1 MFLLVFVGIY
11 FIIGSWAVRKDIKIV
26 EKSIRLVVVDS
37 NEEVTSSIKKYFSEN
52 AVIDVVSCI
61 NNGIDALNYLINH
74 ESDYDTVVMD
84 IMLPEMDGITL
95 LENIK
100 NRKLNKKII
109 VLSTYKEDYTIKK
122 LISLGVNYYMLKPFS
137 LDSLEGRILDL
148 SKSYDI
154 ETNASGDALVK
165 VSEILHNLGIP
176 SHIRGYQYIRDGILM
191 IYNNDKYVNFITKEI
206 YPELALKYDTTPSRV
221 ERAIRHAIEI
231 SWERGDMELME
242 DLFGHSVAFERSKP
256 TNAEYLNTIADRM
269 RLNNK
274 LIVS

>member
-52 AVIDVVSCI
+52 AVIDVVSCF

>member
-11 FIIGSWAVRKDIKIV
+11 SIIGSWAVRKDIKIV

>member
-11 FIIGSWAVRKDIKIV
+11 SIIGSWAVRKDIKIV

-137 LDSLEGRILDL
+137 LDSLEGRLLDL

>member
-137 LDSLEGRILDL
+137 LDSLEGRLLDL

>member
-1 MFLLVFVGIY
+1 MCSKKGH
-11 FIIGSWAVRKDIKIV
+11 KIV

-37 NEEVTSSIKKYFSEN
+37 SEEVTSSIRKYFKQN

-74 ESDYDTVVMD
+74 QSDYDAIVMD
-84 IMLPEMDGITL
+84 IMLSEMDGITL

-100 NRKLNKKII
+100 NRKLDKKII

-137 LDSLEGRILDL
+137 LDSLEGRIKDFY
-148 SKSYDI
+148 KTYDMP
-154 ETNASGDALVK
+154 TNAKGDALFK

-231 SWERGDMELME
+231 SWERGDMDLME

>member
-1 MFLLVFVGIY
+1 M
-11 FIIGSWAVRKDIKIV
+11 